1 MKLRR
6 RPTTPATDPPSDAQT
21 LFSGSAALL
30 ISRLVVAAMGW
41 AGTVLIVRTLSTGDW
56 GRFSFIFGFL
66 GLVSVITDLG
76 VGRIAIAGL
85 LEGRADRRRAAGT
98 YVLLRAALGVIG
110 YAVAVGV
117 VLVANYPPEVVHAT
131 LVAGLVLV
139 LATPSNGL
147 EAVFQATFRLR
158 SVAVAHAVAQLAQ
171 LALTCAIVV
180 AGGDLILL
188 TVPAVAYEL
197 VDLAYKIRRLPPD
210 LRPQL
215 NFDWAA
221 WLRLLREAVPLAVGG
236 ILTIAFYRIDVVM
249 LSKLDTF
256 EATGIYGITYKFA
269 DVVHFASSSLTIA
282 VLPLLVRAWPHDLA
296 AFNRTFRR
304 AFLLSAV
311 VGVTALVQFL
321 LFARPAI
328 SLLYGE
334 RYGVAHNAAKLVVA
348 GEVVHFFT
356 GLAFTT
362 LVATGRHR
370 QYPLVALL
378 GVALNVGLNFWL
390 IPAASYNGAATATL
404 VTESVVAAILIW
416 IVVRIPATR
425 PLPLAGTA
433 RCLAAG
439 AVAAVLGYG
448 ADRLMPWPA
457 AAALTLVVLA
467 ALTHLLRVA
476 GPGGLA
482 ALTRDEQERTGPSMT
497 S

>member
-1 MKLRR
+1 MRLPR
-6 RPTTPATDPPSDAQT
+6 RPAARATHAPSDAES
-21 LFSGSAALL
+21 LFTGSAALL
-30 ISRLVVAAMGW
+30 VSRMAVAAMGW
-41 AGTVLIVRTLSTGDW
+41 AGTVLIVRSLSTGDW
-56 GRFSFIFGFL
+56 GRFSFVFGYL
-66 GLVSVITDLG
+66 GLISVITDLG

-85 LEGRADRRRAAGT
+85 LEGREDRQRAAGT

-110 YAVAVGV
+110 YLVAVGV
-117 VLVANYPPEVVHAT
+117 VLVANYPPDVVRAV

-139 LATPSNGL
+139 VATPSNGL

-158 SVAVAHAVAQLAQ
+158 SVGAAHAAAQLAQ

-180 AGGDLILL
+180 GDGTLVWL
-188 TVPAVAYEL
+188 TLPAVAYEV
-197 VDLAYKIRRLPPD
+197 VDLAYKAYRLPPD

-215 NFDWAA
+215 NFDWGA
-221 WLRLLREAVPLAVGG
+221 WRRLMREAVPLAVGG
-236 ILTIAFYRIDVVM
+236 ILTVAFYRVDVVM

-269 DVVHFASSSLTIA
+269 DVVHFASSSLSMA
-282 VLPLLVRAWPHDLA
+282 VMPLLVRAWPHDLT
-296 AFNRTFRR
+296 AFNRSFRR

-311 VGVTALVQFL
+311 VGALALVEFL

-334 RYGVAHNAAKLVVA
+334 RYAVAATAARLVVT
-348 GEVVHFFT
+348 GEVIHFFT

-378 GVALNVGLNFWL
+378 GVALNIGLNFWL
-390 IPAASYNGAATATL
+390 IPVASYNGAAVATV
-404 VTESVVAAILIW
+404 VTESVVLAALVW
-416 IVVRIPATR
+416 IVLRIPATR

-433 RCLAAG
+433 RCIAAG
-439 AVAAVLGYG
+439 AISAAVGYG
-448 ADRLMPWPA
+448 AARLVPWPVA
-457 AAALTLVVLA
+457 AAVTMA
-467 ALTHLLRVA
+467 AFAAFAHVLRVA
-476 GPGGLA
+476 GPGGLP
-482 ALTRDEQERTGPSMT
+482 ALMRDEPERAEPPMT